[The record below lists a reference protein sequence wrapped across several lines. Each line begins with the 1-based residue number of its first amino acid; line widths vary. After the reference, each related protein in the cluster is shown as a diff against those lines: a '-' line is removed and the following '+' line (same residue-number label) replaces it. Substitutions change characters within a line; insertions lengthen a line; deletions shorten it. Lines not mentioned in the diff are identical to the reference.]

1 MMSDNSYWP
10 IKYAPKTFDELILNE
25 EIRPKLKK
33 ALDEVP
39 NIILFGAAGVGKGS
53 WTNVLLDATG
63 YDKMWVNASDETGI
77 DVVREKITQFAH
89 GNSLT
94 PLKICVLNEADSLTS
109 TTKQAAQKSLKQL
122 MEDVAKHCR
131 FVMLTNNINDIIPE
145 IRSRCW
151 VINVCA
157 PPIAEIGKYCL
168 KILREE
174 GVEYKAK
181 DVADICK
188 KCYPDIRRTV
198 EVLHENT
205 FDGNLTGSSLSMNED
220 LWNKILDLIKKKDVD
235 DIRKELKSNYID
247 YPDLYKFLY
256 ENVGVFK
263 QPGAA
268 VLEIG
273 EHLHR
278 HSTYPIPEINF
289 MRMVMSF
296 IYQKII

>member
-1 MMSDNSYWP
+1 MDYWP
-10 IKYAPKTFDELILNE
+10 IKHAPKTFDELILND
-25 EIRPKLKK
+25 EIKPKLKK
-33 ALDEVP
+33 ALYEVP
-39 NIILFGAAGVGKGS
+39 NIILYGSAGVGKGS
-53 WTNVLLDATG
+53 WANVLLSHTG
-63 YDKMWVNASDETGI
+63 FDKMWLNASDETGI

-109 TTKQAAQKSLKQL
+109 HTKQAAQKSLKQL

-131 FVMLTNNINDIIPE
+131 FVLLTNNINEIMSE

-151 VINVCA
+151 VVNVCA
-157 PPIAEIGKYCL
+157 PPIQDIGKYCL

-174 GVEYKAK
+174 GIEYEAK

-205 FDGNLTGSSLSMNED
+205 FEGKLTGSSLSMNED
-220 LWNKILDLIKKKDVD
+220 LWRSIFDLIKKRDVEEV
-235 DIRKELKSNYID
+235 RKSLKSNYID
-247 YPDLYKFLY
+247 YPDLYSFLY
-256 ENVGVFK
+256 DNAGEFK

-268 VLEIG
+268 ILEIG
-273 EHLHR
+273 EHLYR

-296 IYQKII
+296 IYHKII